1 MRNLVLSVI
10 GDDRPGLV
18 SALADAVAAN
28 GGNWERSQLA
38 QLAGK
43 FAGIVAVAVPAD
55 RADGLIAAVT
65 GLDGLLEVA
74 VHSGG
79 DVRRDDEW
87 AGLTVEVLGTDRAG
101 IIQELSAALS
111 RSGVTIE
118 KLTTGTREAP
128 MAGGMLF
135 EATIDVLV
143 PPAADPGA
151 IRDDLEKIAAEL
163 LVDLE
168 FDGS

>member
-18 SALADAVAAN
+18 SALADAVADG

-43 FAGIVAVAVPAD
+43 FAGIVVVAVPAE
-55 RADGLIAAVT
+55 RAEGLIAAVT

-74 VHSGG
+74 VHSGDKG
-79 DVRRDDEW
+79 ASREGEW
-87 AGLTVEVLGTDRAG
+87 PTLTINVLGNDRAG
-101 IIQELSAALS
+101 IVQELSAALS
-111 RSGVTIE
+111 GSGVTIE
-118 KLTTGTREAP
+118 NLTTGTREAP

-135 EATIDVLV
+135 EAELHVMV
-143 PPAADPGA
+143 PPSVDLDAVRA
-151 IRDDLEKIAAEL
+151 DLERIAAEL
-163 LVDLE
+163 LVDL
-168 FDGS
+168 DLN